1 MADDATTPTAF
12 DHPIPVCPVR
22 GSVLFPT
29 MVMPID
35 AGRPV
40 SIRAINAALDRD
52 RTILIVSQRDRDIEE
67 PGPKDLYQVGTAC
80 HIMRMKKNPDGS
92 IQMLVRAVAR
102 VRVDEYTA
110 DGGVIEADVHPFE
123 VPDGDPVLLEAAF
136 RELKE
141 KFGDLVEHGGR
152 GLQAEVAQFVLNLED
167 PGQFAD
173 YVAYHLDFKVGD
185 KQAVLE
191 APSVADRLKKA
202 LVLLD
207 TELELQETQR
217 RLQREVKDEID
228 RNQREYFLREQ
239 IKALQK
245 ELSGSDDEEDEV
257 EAFREKLEALG
268 LPEPVMKEANRELNR
283 MSRMHPDS
291 AEASVIRTYL
301 TTLTELPWNVRSED
315 RLDVEAAET
324 VLEEDHYG
332 LEKVKDRVLEYLAVR
347 KLKSERAAKG
357 EIDPGEIRKGPIL
370 LFVGPPGVGKTS
382 IAKSIAKAL
391 GREYV
396 RISLGGARDE
406 SDIRGHRRTYIGSMP
421 GRIIQGIRQAGTK
434 NPVFLLDEVDK
445 LGVSYQGDPS
455 SALLEVLDP
464 AQNNAFVDHYLG
476 VPFDLSE
483 VLFVATA
490 NYAQQIPEPLY
501 DRMEPIEFSSY
512 VELEKQEIAKRYLLP
527 RQLPENGL
535 KGNQFTITDG
545 ALSRVISAYTREAGV
560 RQLER
565 TIGTLVR
572 KAARKIADGDAKRVR
587 LTERSL
593 EGYLGAERFTPES
606 ENEEDLVGVATGMYY
621 TPVGGD
627 ILFVETSVTKGKS
640 GLRAHRAARRRHEGV
655 RTRRAHVRQGERRSL
670 RHRPRVARRLRDP
683 HPRPLG
689 RHPQG
694 GTERRH
700 RARDLADQRADR
712 RAGAPRRRDD
722 RRGHAAWSGTADRRP
737 AREDPRRQ
745 ARRHPARDLPGEEPG
760 RHEGHRGAHE
770 EVALA
775 PRGRGPRPGARDRAR
790 RRPRGA
796 RAQGADGQARH
807 APQQGGGGR
816 RASLIPTPSPSPR
829 CRPSGT
835 AGLLCTARYPERMRT
850 PLIAGNWKLHTTPS
864 EAVTWARAF
873 LEDLAADPV
882 SGVDLALHVPFTHL
896 APLAP
901 VLRGTAVALGAQDV
915 SVHAD
920 GAHTGEVS
928 AAMLVDA
935 GATTVV
941 VGHSERRADHAET
954 DAIVHAKAAAA
965 LAARL
970 VPVVCVGEVEADR
983 AAGRH
988 KDVVVAQLRGSL
1000 TGLDAPRSGR
1010 PGGRL
1015 RARLGDRHRTHGHA
1029 RRRPG
1034 DVGARARGP
1043 VGGLRRPGRQRPRA
1057 LRRQHEARQRRRAP
1071 GHARRGRRSG
1081 GRREPRSRLAA
1092 RHRSCRGRV
1101 SGVPEIAERL
1111 EALRARAEELG
1122 GDAAVALRAR

>member
-1 MADDATTPTAF
+1 MADDATIPTAF
-12 DHPIPVCPVR
+12 DRPVPVCPVR

-35 AGRPV
+35 AGRQV

-52 RTILIVSQRDRDIEE
+52 RTIVIVSQRDRDVEE
-67 PGPKDLYQVGTAC
+67 PGPKDLYDVGTAC

-92 IQMLVRAVAR
+92 IQMLVRAVTR
-102 VRVDEYTA
+102 VRIVQYASEA
-110 DGGVIEADVHPFE
+110 GVIEADVEPIE
-123 VPDGDPVLLEAAF
+123 VEVGDTVLLEAAF

-141 KFGDLVEHGGR
+141 KFSDLVEHGGR

-191 APSVADRLKKA
+191 AATVAERLKKT

-257 EAFREKLEALG
+257 EAFRQKLEALE
-268 LPEPVMKEANRELNR
+268 LPEAVLKEAMRELNR

-301 TTLTELPWNVRSED
+301 TTLSELPWNVRSED
-315 RLDVEAAET
+315 RLDVEAAAQ

-332 LEKVKDRVLEYLAVR
+332 LDKVKDRVLEYLAVR
-347 KLKSERAAKG
+347 KLKSERAAAG
-357 EIDPGEIRKGPIL
+357 DLDPAEIHKGPIL
-370 LFVGPPGVGKTS
+370 LFAGPPGVGKTS

-445 LGVSYQGDPS
+445 LGVSFQGDPS

-464 AQNNAFVDHYLG
+464 AQNNTFVDHYLG

-490 NYAQQIPEPLY
+490 NYAQQIPDALY

-512 VELEKQEIAKRYLLP
+512 VELEKLEIAKRYLLP

-535 KGNQFTITDG
+535 KASQFAITDG
-545 ALSRVISAYTREAGV
+545 ALQRLIAAYTREAGV

-593 EGYLGAERFTPES
+593 ESYLGAERFTPES
-606 ENEEDLVGVATGMYY
+606 EAEDDLVGVATGMYY

-627 ILFVETSVTKGKS
+627 ILFVETSVTPGKPGFVLTGQLGDVMKES
-640 GLRAHRAARRRHEGV
+640 ARAALTYAKANAERFGIARTLLDDTEIHVHVPSGSTPKEGPSAGIALATSLISALTGVPVRRDVAMTGEVTLRGRVLPIGGLREKI
-655 RTRRAHVRQGERRSL
+655 
-670 RHRPRVARRLRDP
+670 
-683 HPRPLG
+683 LG
-689 RHPQG
+689 
-694 GTERRH
+694 
-700 RARDLADQRADR
+700 AK
-712 RAGAPRRRDD
+712 RAGIRHVIYPAKNQADMKDIAAPMKKSLALHEVDD
-722 RRGHAAWSGTADRRP
+722 LD
-737 AREDPRRQ
+737 Q
-745 ARRHPARDLPGEEPG
+745 VL
-760 RHEGHRGAHE
+760 
-770 EVALA
+770 
-775 PRGRGPRPGARDRAR
+775 
-790 RRPRGA
+790 
-796 RAQGADGQARH
+796 
-807 APQQGGGGR
+807 
-816 RASLIPTPSPSPR
+816 
-829 CRPSGT
+829 
-835 AGLLCTARYPERMRT
+835 
-850 PLIAGNWKLHTTPS
+850 
-864 EAVTWARAF
+864 
-873 LEDLAADPV
+873 
-882 SGVDLALHVPFTHL
+882 DLALV
-896 APLAP
+896 
-901 VLRGTAVALGAQDV
+901 GGLGA
-915 SVHAD
+915 
-920 GAHTGEVS
+920 
-928 AAMLVDA
+928 L
-935 GATTVV
+935 
-941 VGHSERRADHAET
+941 ERKAEPPKRSGRR
-954 DAIVHAKAAAA
+954 AKAAAA
-965 LAARL
+965 
-970 VPVVCVGEVEADR
+970 P
-983 AAGRH
+983 
-988 KDVVVAQLRGSL
+988 AQ
-1000 TGLDAPRSGR
+1000 A
-1010 PGGRL
+1010 
-1015 RARLGDRHRTHGHA
+1015 
-1029 RRRPG
+1029 
-1034 DVGARARGP
+1034 
-1043 VGGLRRPGRQRPRA
+1043 
-1057 LRRQHEARQRRRAP
+1057 
-1071 GHARRGRRSG
+1071 
-1081 GRREPRSRLAA
+1081 
-1092 RHRSCRGRV
+1092 
-1101 SGVPEIAERL
+1101 
-1111 EALRARAEELG
+1111 
-1122 GDAAVALRAR
+1122 